1 VRVTVRTGEQ
11 KRTRLLRVRD
21 LTRRFGT
28 VTVLD
33 RVCFTVDGGEA
44 VAVVGPN
51 GAGKSTL
58 LRCLVQ
64 ADRADSG
71 TVLLDGEPFDE
82 TDPRV
87 RAAVACAL
95 DDADFFPDLPVREH
109 LELIARAHSC
119 EVDVDALVTEVGL
132 EDAAD
137 QVAASLSSG
146 QRQRLVLASVLARPR
161 RLLVLDEPEQRL
173 DARSRD
179 WLADRLRAEKDAGV
193 AIVLASHDRALIDA
207 VADRLVEIPGHAR
220 ADR

>member
-1 VRVTVRTGEQ
+1 MLE
-11 KRTRLLRVRD
+11 VRD

-33 RVCFTVDGGEA
+33 RVCFTVGSGEA

-95 DDADFFPDLPVREH
+95 DDVDFFPDLPVREH
-109 LELIARAHSC
+109 LELLARVHSA
-119 EVDVDALVTEVGL
+119 EVDVDALIAEVGL
-132 EDAAD
+132 AGAAD
-137 QVAASLSSG
+137 QVPASLSSG

-173 DARSRD
+173 DARSRG

-193 AIVLASHDRALIDA
+193 AIVLASHDRDLIDA
-207 VADRLVEIPGHAR
+207 VADRSVDVSVPAQ

>member
-1 VRVTVRTGEQ
+1 M
-11 KRTRLLRVRD
+11 RD

-33 RVCFTVDGGEA
+33 RICFTVGGGQA

-71 TVLLDGEPFDE
+71 EVLLDGEPFDE

-95 DDADFFPDLPVREH
+95 DDVDFFPDLSVREH
-109 LELIARAHSC
+109 LDLLARAHAS
-119 EVDVDALVTEVGL
+119 EVDVDALIAEVGL
-132 EDAAD
+132 GQAAD
-137 QVAASLSSG
+137 QLPVALSSG

-173 DARSRD
+173 DTRSRD
-179 WLADRLRAEKDAGV
+179 WLADRLRAEKAAGV
-193 AIVLASHDRALIDA
+193 AIVLASHDRDLINA
-207 VADRLVEIPGHAR
+207 VADRLVDISGPAR

>member
-1 VRVTVRTGEQ
+1 M
-11 KRTRLLRVRD
+11 RLLEVRD

-33 RVCFTVDGGEA
+33 RVCFTVGSGEA

-71 TVLLDGEPFDE
+71 EVLLDGEPFDE
-82 TDPRV
+82 TDPRM

-95 DDADFFPDLPVREH
+95 DDADFFPDLSVREH
-109 LELIARAHSC
+109 LDLLARAHSGD
-119 EVDVDALVTEVGL
+119 VDVDALLIEVGL
-132 EDAAD
+132 DQASD
-137 QVAASLSSG
+137 QVPASLSSG

-173 DARSRD
+173 DTRSRD
-179 WLADRLRAEKDAGV
+179 WLANRLRAEKDAGV
-193 AIVLASHDRALIDA
+193 AIVLASHDRGLIDV
-207 VADRLVEIPGHAR
+207 VADRLVDIPGHAR

>member
-1 VRVTVRTGEQ
+1 M
-11 KRTRLLRVRD
+11 RD

-33 RVCFTVDGGEA
+33 RICFTVDGGQA

-71 TVLLDGEPFDE
+71 EVLLDGEPLDE

-95 DDADFFPDLPVREH
+95 DDADFFPDLSVREH
-109 LELIARAHSC
+109 VDLLARAHAS
-119 EVDVDALVTEVGL
+119 EVDVNALIAEVGL
-132 EDAAD
+132 GQAAD
-137 QVAASLSSG
+137 QLPVALSSG

-173 DARSRD
+173 DTRSRG
-179 WLADRLRAEKDAGV
+179 WLADRLRAEKAAGV
-193 AIVLASHDRALIDA
+193 AIVLASHDRDLIDA
-207 VADRLVEIPGHAR
+207 VADRLVDISGPAR